1 MARSLA
7 RAAPE
12 VAEVLGVMTEIRAA
26 GGVVRRRGR
35 HGPEFALV
43 HRPRYDDWAFP
54 KGKAFDDETNEETA
68 DREVREETGF
78 RCERGPEVGA
88 IQYLDHLGRSK
99 AVRYWLM
106 YPAGG
111 SFAPNAEVDELRWVE
126 AAAAHALLSHEHDRR
141 LLRKARGFDR
151 PVYLVRHAK
160 AGKRE
165 AWVENDLLRPLSRK
179 GRVQAEGLVDLFQG
193 REIDQVMTS
202 PSLRCV
208 QTVRPLALSRS
219 LPIGEH
225 DELAEGASIDDA
237 LSFARSSGGSVV
249 MCSHGDV
256 IPSLV
261 QTLVSCGIEMVDPP
275 AWKKGSTWIL
285 ERDGGLF
292 TSLRYLAPPG

>member
-1 MARSLA
+1 
-7 RAAPE
+7 
-12 VAEVLGVMTEIRAA
+12 MTRIRAA
-26 GGVVRRRGR
+26 GGVVWRRGR
-35 HGPEFALV
+35 HDPEFALV
-43 HRPRYDDWAFP
+43 HRPRYDDWTFP
-54 KGKAFDDETNEETA
+54 KGKAFDDESDEETA
-68 DREVREETGF
+68 EREVREETGL
-78 RCERGPEVGA
+78 RCTRGPEVGA

-111 SFAPNAEVDELRWVE
+111 AFASNAEVDELRWVDAG
-126 AAAAHALLSHEHDRR
+126 AARALLSYEHDR
-141 LLRKARGFDR
+141 LLLTKALAFDR

-160 AGKRE
+160 AGNRE
-165 AWVENDLLRPLSRK
+165 AWIEDDRLRPLNRK
-179 GRVQAEGLVDLFQG
+179 GRGQAEGLVGLFQG
-193 REIDQVMTS
+193 REIDHVMSS

-208 QTVRPLALSRS
+208 QTVRPLALARS
-219 LPIGEH
+219 LSIGEH
-225 DELAEGASIDDA
+225 VALAEGASTEDA

-261 QTLVSCGIEMVDPP
+261 QTLVSCGVEMLDPP